1 MRRRLLTI
9 LCPLL
14 ALPAIAGAQA
24 ASAPAPALPATTK
37 AEPVRQVLLNL
48 SPYYVPGATFVATP
62 KVHVDPAYDALLS
75 SNNIAD
81 IRKARDAIAAN
92 PDLVA
97 PETMMVLA
105 IRLYDV
111 GLRDDAV
118 FWFYAGRDRGLTMD
132 AVLDMRSLTLARRA
146 QLLGGFIDAIA
157 PTMDGY
163 ALCDVARHQER
174 EDLAIA
180 WVAAHPYKLL
190 GYTGLPARSE
200 DRNAAL
206 VEAVTK
212 LREMSAHNRELLSS
226 PELQARLAEARRQS
240 QADVRF
246 CWK

>member
-1 MRRRLLTI
+1 MRRRLLTL
-9 LCPLL
+9 LCSLL

-24 ASAPAPALPATTK
+24 ASAPTPALPAATK
-37 AEPVRQVLLNL
+37 AEPVRQVDLNL
-48 SPYYVPGATFVATP
+48 LPYYAPAAKFAAPP
-62 KVHVDPAYDALLS
+62 KVRVDPAYDALLS
-75 SNNIAD
+75 SNNVAD

-118 FWFYAGRDRGLTMD
+118 FWFYAGRDRSLTMD
-132 AVLDMRSLTLARRA
+132 AVLDMRSLLLARRA
-146 QLLGGFIDAIA
+146 VILSGFVGAIA

-163 ALCDVARHQER
+163 ALCDVVRHQER
-174 EDLAIA
+174 EDRAVA

-190 GYTGLPARSE
+190 GYTDLPAQSE

-206 VEAVTK
+206 EAAINK
-212 LREMSAHNRELLSS
+212 LRDLSAHNRELLSN
-226 PELQARLAEARRQS
+226 PELLARLADARRQS
-240 QADVRF
+240 QADAKF